1 MLYNPCKLFFK
12 VEDLIFNF
20 YVMEGKLTKPVF
32 VKVNEIEKTRDGY
45 NVYVRVISAEQ
56 STNEN
61 QTFSMVRAVVG
72 D

>member
-1 MLYNPCKLFFK
+1 
-12 VEDLIFNF
+12 
-20 YVMEGKLTKPVF
+20 MEGKLTKPTF

-45 NVYVRVISAEQ
+45 NVYVRVISAEH